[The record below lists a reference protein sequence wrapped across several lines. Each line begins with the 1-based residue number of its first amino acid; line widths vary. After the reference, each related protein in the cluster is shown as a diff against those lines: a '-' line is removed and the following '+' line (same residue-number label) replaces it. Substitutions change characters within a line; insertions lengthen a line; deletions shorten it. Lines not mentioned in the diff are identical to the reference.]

1 MPDNLQGATLTMNIV
16 EESKVKT
23 IQWKQLWSLA
33 ALYSSIIIGWI
44 AYYNYQPQ
52 LLAKYKFLG
61 YSFFLVFA
69 QAIILV
75 ITPPIAGKL
84 GDRYRFKN
92 GHRLPIITAGISF
105 AAMIFMAVSFTLIAD
120 PGDVFRWIF
129 PFLIVF
135 WLVGMSIFT
144 SPALST
150 LELFAP
156 VDKIPRVMAIL
167 TIVSNLIY
175 ALEPVI
181 VDIIEFLGA
190 PATFVAGGL
199 IVFLSGYALRRN
211 SKDLFNKDTDVQ
223 ATITSEQP
231 QEEIYSYGK
240 LLVLGIM
247 LGIVTTVLF
256 DLLPSILRANLVWLY
271 PNAPETKWLLVMML
285 VISAAFSLPMSD
297 YVNKFGLEKSFWRSA
312 ILSLTCMIP
321 IFLIS
326 SPVITIIF
334 SFLFVIGFTMVSVS
348 SLPLAIQHS
357 SFTEKVF
364 CVGIFFSGVAI
375 PDGIVELIANF

>member
-1 MPDNLQGATLTMNIV
+1 MTNPRGTILTMSAT
-16 EESKVKT
+16 EEHKVNT

-61 YSFFLVFA
+61 FSFFLVLA

-84 GDRYRFKN
+84 GDRFRFKN

-175 ALEPVI
+175 AMEPVI

-199 IVFLSGYALRRN
+199 IVFLSGYALRKN
-211 SKDLFNKDTDVQ
+211 SKDLFNKESEGLVSTQ
-223 ATITSEQP
+223 TSENKA
-231 QEEIYSYGK
+231 EVYSYGK
-240 LLVLGIM
+240 LLILGIM

-256 DLLPSILRANLVWLY
+256 DLLPEILRANLVWLF
-271 PNAPETKWLLVMML
+271 PDAPEAKWLLVVML
-285 VISAAFSLPMSD
+285 IISAAFSLPMSD

-312 ILSLTCMIP
+312 VLSLICIIP
-321 IFLIS
+321 IFLIN
-326 SPVITIIF
+326 SPVISVFF
-334 SFLFVIGFTMVSVS
+334 SFLFVLGFTMVSVS

-357 SFTEKVF
+357 SFSEKVF

-375 PDGIVELIANF
+375 PDGVVELISNL

>member
-1 MPDNLQGATLTMNIV
+1 MTSPQAITISPTV
-16 EESKVKT
+16 EHKVNA

-61 YSFFLVFA
+61 FSFFLVLA

-84 GDRYRFKN
+84 GDRFRFKN

-156 VDKIPRVMAIL
+156 VDKIPQVMAIL

-175 ALEPVI
+175 AMEPVI

-199 IVFLSGYALRRN
+199 IVFFSGYALRKN
-211 SKDLFNKDTDVQ
+211 SKDLFNKE
-223 ATITSEQP
+223 SEGVPSTQGI
-231 QEEIYSYGK
+231 ENKTEVYSYGK

-256 DLLPSILRANLVWLY
+256 DLLPEILRANLIGLI
-271 PNAPETKWLLVMML
+271 PGTPEAKWLLVIML
-285 VISAAFSLPMSD
+285 IISAAFSLPMSD

-312 ILSLTCMIP
+312 VLSLTCLIP
-321 IFLIS
+321 IFLIG
-326 SPVITIIF
+326 SPIIVIIF

-348 SLPLAIQHS
+348 SLPLAIRHS

-375 PDGIVELIANF
+375 PDGVLQLITNL

>member
-1 MPDNLQGATLTMNIV
+1 MTTSTSETAQITKEQHGV
-16 EESKVKT
+16 ST

-52 LLAKYKFLG
+52 LLSKYNFQG
-61 YSFFLVFA
+61 FTFFLILA

-75 ITPPIAGKL
+75 VTPPLAGKL

-190 PATFVAGGL
+190 PITFVTGGL
-199 IVFLSGYALRRN
+199 IVFLSGYALRKN
-211 SKDLFNKDTDVQ
+211 SKDLFNKNEDLNPSEKEVQ
-223 ATITSEQP
+223 HQD
-231 QEEIYSYGK
+231 EIYSYGK
-240 LLVLGIM
+240 LLVLGMM
-247 LGIVTTVLF
+247 LGIVTSVLF
-256 DLLPSILRANLVWLY
+256 DLLPDRLLITLKPLILNL
-271 PNAPETKWLLVMML
+271 PESKWLLVIML

-297 YVNKFGLEKSFWRSA
+297 YVNKFGLEKSFWRSTA
-312 ILSLTCMIP
+312 MSLVCIIP

-326 SPVITIIF
+326 SPIVTLVF

-357 SFTEKVF
+357 SFSEKVF

-375 PDGIVELIANF
+375 PDGILELLMNY

>member
-1 MPDNLQGATLTMNIV
+1 MAESISGSMSTT
-16 EESKVKT
+16 EEHGVQT

-52 LLAKYKFLG
+52 LLEKYKFLG
-61 YSFFLVFA
+61 FSFFLVLA

-84 GDRYRFKN
+84 GDRFRFKN

-175 ALEPVI
+175 AMEPVI

-190 PATFVAGGL
+190 PATFVAGGI
-199 IVFLSGYALRRN
+199 IVFLSGYALRKN
-211 SKDLFNKDTDVQ
+211 SKDLFNKEGTGQTVVDDTKN
-223 ATITSEQP
+223 
-231 QEEIYSYGK
+231 EEEVYSYGK
-240 LLVLGIM
+240 LLVLGIV

-256 DLLPSILRANLVWLY
+256 ELLPDRLLTNL
-271 PNAPETKWLLVMML
+271 APLISGMPESKWLLVIML

-297 YVNKFGLEKSFWRSA
+297 YVNKFGLEKSFWRST
-312 ILSLTCMIP
+312 ILSLVCIVP
-321 IFLIS
+321 IFFVS
-326 SPVITIIF
+326 SAIVTIIF
-334 SFLFVIGFTMVSVS
+334 SLLFVLGFTMVSVS
-348 SLPLAIQHS
+348 SLPLAIRHS
-357 SFTEKVF
+357 SFSEKVF

-375 PDGIVELIANF
+375 PDGIVELITHA

>member
-1 MPDNLQGATLTMNIV
+1 
-16 EESKVKT
+16 
-23 IQWKQLWSLA
+23 
-33 ALYSSIIIGWI
+33 
-44 AYYNYQPQ
+44 
-52 LLAKYKFLG
+52 
-61 YSFFLVFA
+61 
-69 QAIILV
+69 
-75 ITPPIAGKL
+75 
-84 GDRYRFKN
+84 
-92 GHRLPIITAGISF
+92 
-105 AAMIFMAVSFTLIAD
+105 MIFMAVSFTLIAD
-120 PGDVFRWIF
+120 PGEVFRWIF
-129 PFLIVF
+129 PFMIVF

-175 ALEPVI
+175 ALEPII

-211 SKDLFNKDTDVQ
+211 SKDLFNKDEDSQ
-223 ATITSEQP
+223 ISMNATQSK
-231 QEEIYSYGK
+231 EEIYSYGK
-240 LLVLGIM
+240 LLILGIM

-256 DLLPSILRANLVWLY
+256 ELLPDRFISNVTPLISGM
-271 PNAPETKWLLVMML
+271 PEPKWIL
-285 VISAAFSLPMSD
+285 VIMLLISASFSLPMSD

-312 ILSLTCMIP
+312 ILSLACIIP

-326 SPVITIIF
+326 SPIVTIIF
-334 SFLFVIGFTMVSVS
+334 SFLFVLGFTMVSVS

-357 SFTEKVF
+357 SFNEKVF

-375 PDGIVELIANF
+375 PDGIVELILNA

>member
-1 MPDNLQGATLTMNIV
+1 MNSPQENTLTMSATDEHRVN
-16 EESKVKT
+16 T

-52 LLAKYKFLG
+52 LLEKYRFLG
-61 YSFFLVFA
+61 YSFFLVLA

-84 GDRYRFKN
+84 GDRFRFKN

-175 ALEPVI
+175 AMEPVI
-181 VDIIEFLGA
+181 VDIIEYIGA

-211 SKDLFNKDTDVQ
+211 SKDLFNKQDDAQVSS
-223 ATITSEQP
+223 TST
-231 QEEIYSYGK
+231 QEKEEVYSYGK
-240 LLVLGIM
+240 LLVLGIV

-256 DLLPSILRANLVWLY
+256 DLLPTILQANLIWLF
-271 PNAPETKWLLVMML
+271 PDVPETKWLLVIML
-285 VISAAFSLPMSD
+285 VLSAALSLPMSD

-312 ILSLTCMIP
+312 ILSLICIIP

-326 SPVITIIF
+326 SPTITVIF
-334 SFLFVIGFTMVSVS
+334 SFFFVVGFTMVSVS
-348 SLPLAIQHS
+348 SLPLAIRHS
-357 SFTEKVF
+357 SFSEKVF
-364 CVGIFFSGVAI
+364 CVGVFFSGVAI
-375 PDGIVELIANF
+375 PDGIVELITNL

>member
-1 MPDNLQGATLTMNIV
+1 MTTTTGEHSVN
-16 EESKVKT
+16 S

-52 LLAKYKFLG
+52 LLEKYKFLG
-61 YSFFLVFA
+61 FGFALTLA

-105 AAMIFMAVSFTLIAD
+105 TAMIFMAVSFTLIAD
-120 PGDVFRWIF
+120 PGEIFRWIF
-129 PFLIVF
+129 PFMIVF

-181 VDIIEFLGA
+181 VDIIESLGA
-190 PATFVAGGL
+190 PATFVTGGV
-199 IVFLSGYALRRN
+199 IVFLSGYALRKN
-211 SKDLFNKDTDVQ
+211 STDLFNKQGDSTTESSANTQ
-223 ATITSEQP
+223 
-231 QEEIYSYGK
+231 QETYSYGL
-240 LLVLGIM
+240 LLVLGAL
-247 LGIVTTVLF
+247 LGVATTILF
-256 DLLPSILRANLVWLY
+256 DLLPEKLNTNLSGMIANL
-271 PNAPETKWLLVMML
+271 PESKWLLVIML
-285 VISAAFSLPMSD
+285 VISAILSLPMSD
-297 YVNKFGLEKSFWRSA
+297 YVNKVGLKKSFWRSA
-312 ILSLTCMIP
+312 MFSWIFAIP
-321 IFLIS
+321 IFFVGSGI
-326 SPVITIIF
+326 VTIVLAL
-334 SFLFVIGFTMVSVS
+334 LFVAAFTMLSVS

-357 SFTEKVF
+357 SFSEKVF
-364 CVGIFFSGVAI
+364 CVGIFFSSVAI
-375 PDGIVELIANF
+375 PDGIVELLMS

>member
-1 MPDNLQGATLTMNIV
+1 MTSPQETTLTMNATDEHQV
-16 EESKVKT
+16 NT

-52 LLAKYKFLG
+52 LLEKYKFLG
-61 YSFFLVFA
+61 FSFFLVLA

-84 GDRYRFKN
+84 GDRFRFKN

-105 AAMIFMAVSFTLIAD
+105 AAIIFMAVSFTLIAD

-175 ALEPVI
+175 AMEPVI

-190 PATFVAGGL
+190 PATFVAGGI
-199 IVFLSGYALRRN
+199 IVFLSGYALRKN
-211 SKDLFNKDTDVQ
+211 SKDLFNKEGTGQ
-223 ATITSEQP
+223 
-231 QEEIYSYGK
+231 
-240 LLVLGIM
+240 
-247 LGIVTTVLF
+247 TVV
-256 DLLPSILRANLVWLY
+256 DN
-271 PNAPETKWLLVMML
+271 
-285 VISAAFSLPMSD
+285 
-297 YVNKFGLEKSFWRSA
+297 
-312 ILSLTCMIP
+312 
-321 IFLIS
+321 
-326 SPVITIIF
+326 
-334 SFLFVIGFTMVSVS
+334 
-348 SLPLAIQHS
+348 
-357 SFTEKVF
+357 
-364 CVGIFFSGVAI
+364 
-375 PDGIVELIANF
+375 